1 MSKKIFLLFLSF
13 ALWISFTLS
22 LMSEAAVIEKQKS
35 ESVSQ
40 FTISQIDP
48 PSLSAES
55 AILMCGDA
63 ETVLCQK
70 NADKRMAMA
79 STTKIMTALVAARN
93 YDLQKVVVVDKG
105 AVGVEGSS
113 IYLYAGEKMT
123 MEDLLYAMLL
133 ESANDA
139 AAAIAIAVGGS
150 IDGFCE
156 MMNECAEEIGLTD
169 THFKNPHGLYDE
181 EHYTTARE
189 LAIIAAEAL
198 SDPVVRKIVSTQKHT
213 ITPIEGNTR
222 VLYNHNKMLSRYDGA
237 IGVKTGF
244 TKKSGRC
251 LVSAAERDGLTLI
264 AVTLNASDDWNDHT
278 KLLDAGF
285 DNFECVRFAQEGN
298 FNYSLPVTGGVDDHV
313 ILSNADE
320 LSAILPKGL
329 AENAEC
335 VIETFNRFEF
345 APVKPGGIGGK
356 VSYFID
362 GKCIASSELVFISG
376 TEKYENKEGF
386 FEKIKDI
393 FS

>member
-1 MSKKIFLLFLSF
+1 MPKKIFLLLLSF
-13 ALWISFTLS
+13 VLWISITITP
-22 LMSEAAVIEKQKS
+22 AAKDILYDTKEKNGAQTVFAPIEC
-35 ESVSQ
+35 
-40 FTISQIDP
+40 

-55 AILMCGDA
+55 AILMCGDGS
-63 ETVLCQK
+63 TVICGK

-93 YDLQKVVVVDKG
+93 FDLQKEVKVDAA

-113 IYLYAGEKMT
+113 IYLYAGERMT

-150 IDGFCE
+150 IDGFCD
-156 MMNECAEEIGLTD
+156 MMNDCARELGLSD
-169 THFKNPHGLYDE
+169 THFTNPHGLYDE
-181 EHYTTARE
+181 DHYTTARE

-198 SDPVVRKIVSTQKHT
+198 SDPTVKKIVATKKHT
-213 ITPIEGNTR
+213 ITPIEGNVR

-251 LVSAAERDGLTLI
+251 LVSAAERDGFVLI

-278 KLLDAGF
+278 KLLDTGF
-285 DNFECVRFAQEGN
+285 ENFERVVFASKGN

-313 ILSNADE
+313 ILSNTDE
-320 LSAILPKGL
+320 LSAILPKGN
-329 AENAEC
+329 AKDAEC
-335 VIETFNRFEF
+335 VIETVNRFEF
-345 APVKPGGIGGK
+345 APVKPNQVGGR
-356 VSYFID
+356 VSYIID
-362 GKCIASSELVFISG
+362 GKIIASSDLVFISG
-376 TEKYENKEGF
+376 TEKLENKEGF
-386 FEKIKDI
+386 FEKIKNI